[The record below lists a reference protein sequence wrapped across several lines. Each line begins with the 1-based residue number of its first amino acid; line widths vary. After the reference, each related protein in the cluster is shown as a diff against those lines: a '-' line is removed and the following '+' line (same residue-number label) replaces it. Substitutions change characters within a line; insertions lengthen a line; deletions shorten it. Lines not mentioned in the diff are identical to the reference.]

1 MIIRHCIRACIYIRY
16 LKNAAQN
23 ESSSGG
29 GGLSSDRLPTF
40 YIEHLVGDHCNRRTD
55 IGEGSLADEPAIV
68 AGIMQH
74 TSGISPI
81 S

>member
-1 MIIRHCIRACIYIRY
+1 MQRKMKVH
-16 LKNAAQN
+16 Q
-23 ESSSGG
+23 EE

-40 YIEHLVGDHCNRRTD
+40 YIEHLVGDHCNNGQ

>member
-1 MIIRHCIRACIYIRY
+1 MQRKMKVH
-16 LKNAAQN
+16 Q
-23 ESSSGG
+23 EE

-40 YIEHLVGDHCNRRTD
+40 YIEHLGITVTD
-55 IGEGSLADEPAIV
+55 GQIGEGSLADEPAIV
-68 AGIMQH
+68 VGIMQH